1 MQQLFPPPAVM
12 GTSLVQEA
20 SGALLPEELAHTERM
35 VAKRLREFTAG
46 RVCAR
51 AALAQLGYDGTAI
64 GVGAQREPLWPAGVV
79 GSIAHSTV
87 LAAAVVST
95 DRALLGLGLDLEP
108 DEDLPAEVLERVCRP
123 GERAWLD
130 AQPMAGRLRLARTF
144 FSAKEAFFKCVFPRT
159 RTWLEFEDVHVEVDP
174 DGARFEARVLVS
186 STSAEPLPP
195 KLRGRI
201 AYDREHVWTA
211 VAWRAP

>member
-1 MQQLFPPPAVM
+1 MV
-12 GTSLVQEA
+12 TSLVQET

-51 AALAQLGYDGTAI
+51 AALAQLGYDAVAI
-64 GVGAQREPLWPAGVV
+64 GVGAQREPLWPTGVV
-79 GSIAHSTV
+79 GSIAHSNA

-95 DRALLGLGLDLEP
+95 DPAILGLGLDLEP

-123 GERAWLD
+123 EERAWLETQPD
-130 AQPMAGRLRLARTF
+130 AERLRLARTF
-144 FSAKEAFFKCVFPRT
+144 FSAKEAFFKCVFPRA
-159 RTWLEFEDVHVEVDP
+159 RTWLEFEDVRVDV
-174 DGARFEARVLVS
+174 DARGAGFEAHVLVP

-195 KLRGRI
+195 MLGGRI
-201 AYDREHVWTA
+201 AYERGHVWTA
-211 VAWRAP
+211 VAWLAP